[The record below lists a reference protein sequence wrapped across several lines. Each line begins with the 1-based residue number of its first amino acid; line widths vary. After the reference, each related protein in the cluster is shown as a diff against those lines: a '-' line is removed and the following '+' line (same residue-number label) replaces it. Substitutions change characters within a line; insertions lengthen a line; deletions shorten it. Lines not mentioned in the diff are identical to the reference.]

1 MEIAYRDILL
11 RDRREQDIADWIRW
25 NTVQTQWTQWDAPW
39 EAEESDAARDPA
51 AYRTEQLARLSNPA
65 PEPG

>member
-39 EAEESDAARDPA
+39 
-51 AYRTEQLARLSNPA
+51 
-65 PEPG
+65 